1 MGCSNSSFEMHK
13 SKDNIQDENRDED
26 LLVLMKKRMQEN
38 KEIANHDLN
47 KIKKLDD
54 ENMDEIIN
62 TERTKENNNNE
73 KNTDED
79 NNMLIINGVENN
91 NVIFSQLENDKEN
104 ENNEKNNDNDIN
116 QLNGKNKENVNDNL
130 EKDKYNTINNEII
143 SQEEITHNNIEAVN
157 LFSQNTSKNNIS
169 IIDKYFKTK
178 KLNKSFMNKSK
189 SNIKINKEPFTLK
202 TMKGDSVNIS
212 TLKINAGYFLREYLI
227 PIWFEKDTYVKFVT
241 TGKWRIDKSCGF
253 TDTKGMPTP
262 NAIGFHYG
270 ACIARIGSS
279 DPFVILPNEFTY
291 ITKNAGPLYIKMN
304 LPRKMKVQ
312 PEGQIEM
319 NIFDGEVLP
328 IEEIYERIGW
338 KENNMKYENNK
349 GSEIEN
355 GLMTAINNLR
365 MNPVL
370 FYEKYFR
377 DIQNILWIEKFLQEK
392 EKTKNNIYR
401 KPFIVNNNCYQ
412 VLDKY
417 VNVNYVNKT
426 NINRQKVSLYLNEMK
441 QNLELYLNDNFKYKN
456 FVNCK
461 FTQKYKVN
469 DICLQ
474 YLLDKKFRNIIFSND
489 YNYITVKV
497 VENYINESNLLI
509 ICLSKIDENIENKNI
524 IENNN
529 KDESNN
535 NNENNNKDENN
546 KDENSNKDEN
556 DKINETN
563 NKDENNDDIIE
574 NNNKDENNEIN
585 ENNDINENEDIN

>member
-1 MGCSNSSFEMHK
+1 
-13 SKDNIQDENRDED
+13 
-26 LLVLMKKRMQEN
+26 
-38 KEIANHDLN
+38 
-47 KIKKLDD
+47 
-54 ENMDEIIN
+54 
-62 TERTKENNNNE
+62 
-73 KNTDED
+73 
-79 NNMLIINGVENN
+79 ML
-91 NVIFSQLENDKEN
+91 
-104 ENNEKNNDNDIN
+104 
-116 QLNGKNKENVNDNL
+116 
-130 EKDKYNTINNEII
+130 I
-143 SQEEITHNNIEAVN
+143 SQEEIIHNNIEAVN

-338 KENNMKYENNK
+338 KENYMKYENNK

-365 MNPVL
+365 MNPIL
-370 FYEKYFR
+370 FYDSFIK
-377 DIQNILWIEKFLQEK
+377 DDNLNKTGTKDFLEIMG
-392 EKTKNNIYR
+392 KNNDYHGT
-401 KPFIVNNNCYQ
+401 KPFSVNNDLYELISDYIKIQYDVIKKKLTKKNSIEYTKELQ
-412 VLDKY
+412 DSLEIYLKDKMAEDLI
-417 VNVNYVNKT
+417 T
-426 NINRQKVSLYLNEMK
+426 
-441 QNLELYLNDNFKYKN
+441 
-456 FVNCK
+456 NCK
-461 FTQKYKVN
+461 IIKKSPIQH
-469 DICLQ
+469 ICMQ
-474 YLLDKKFRNIIFSND
+474 YLYDKDFKQKIFN
-489 YNYITVKV
+489 
-497 VENYINESNLLI
+497 NEFNSIAVHVNEDLFDDFNLI
-509 ICLSKIDENIENKNI
+509 ILAITKV
-524 IENNN
+524 
-529 KDESNN
+529 
-535 NNENNNKDENN
+535 
-546 KDENSNKDEN
+546 
-556 DKINETN
+556 
-563 NKDENNDDIIE
+563 ENNDD
-574 NNNKDENNEIN
+574 N
-585 ENNDINENEDIN
+585 EN